1 MIFLS
6 KKPFV
11 SALVFV
17 FALTLLPFVFLG
29 GCGLDDTGGGN
40 LIYLESDGVLYCP
53 APYGWEVYGSGT
65 EVSAKVGYGR
75 KAKKK
80 KCSAV
85 AYGDGTFLVYGS
97 GQKKTLLCRCDGDLP
112 SASDANEENGVLL
125 RLGESDILLNAEEAG
140 NLLECIC
147 SERMNSDAET
157 LSDVGLVFAVF
168 PNVSAMKLLGTV
180 RSVRGGG
187 FVLCDENGCSFLLPD
202 DFSVDTAQ

>member
-1 MIFLS
+1 M
-6 KKPFV
+6 
-11 SALVFV
+11 
-17 FALTLLPFVFLG
+17 
-29 GCGLDDTGGGN
+29 
-40 LIYLESDGVLYCP
+40 
-53 APYGWEVYGSGT
+53 
-65 EVSAKVGYGR
+65 
-75 KAKKK
+75 
-80 KCSAV
+80 
-85 AYGDGTFLVYGS
+85 FLVYGS

-147 SERMNSDAET
+147 SERLTADAET

-168 PNVSAMKLLGTV
+168 PNIGAMKLLGTV

-187 FVLCDENGCSFLLPD
+187 FVLCDGNGRSFLLPD